1 MSHLMRFTAV
11 ALLLLLG
18 SLPAARADDRSAER
32 EGLED
37 ELKVKYPKPPK
48 TLDTDPAVSSVLLV
62 DFDLEGIIRVNGIDG
77 AALLKPNGGGGP
89 FRAGV
94 LKGRLVMFHT
104 LEPGTYALEF
114 VRLSNYNANLVL
126 QVPSDDEIEVTVERG
141 QVAYLPVVLT
151 KRFGPDAPAFRVAH
165 DAHREIEAWSA
176 FKKKYADSPWAALA
190 DKRIGSLAST
200 NETGD
205 PR

>member
-1 MSHLMRFTAV
+1 MRFTTV

-18 SLPAARADDRSAER
+18 WLPAARANDRSAER
-32 EGLED
+32 EVLEG
-37 ELKVKYPKPPK
+37 ELAVKYPKPPK

-62 DFDLEGIIRVNGIDG
+62 DFDLEGIIRLNGIDG
-77 AALLKPNGGGGP
+77 AALVKRDGEGGP
-89 FRAGV
+89 IRAGV

-104 LEPGTYALEF
+104 LEPGTYSLEF

-126 QVPSDDEIEVTVERG
+126 QVPSGVEIDVTVDRG

-151 KRFGPDAPAFRVAH
+151 KRVGPDAPDFRVAH
-165 DAHREIEAWSA
+165 DAHREIEAWA
-176 FKKKYADSPWAALA
+176 VFKKKYADSPWTALA

-205 PR
+205 RR